1 MAYSCEYQ
9 NEVQSALWSCQTVT
23 LFTAATYDTNGK
35 EKSFLIV
42 TDLQDNGKNS
52 VFTFT
57 VQLVVEIKFQRGEK
71 LIAYS
76 DQPSSGFKNKFI
88 TGKVLFLLSDKSKRN
103 VQWKYFATSHGK
115 GIVDGIAA
123 KARVCAQ
130 IRSKGPGAVAV

>member
-1 MAYSCEYQ
+1 MTYSCEYQ
-9 NEVQSALWSCQTVT
+9 NEVQSALWSCQTVN

-57 VQLVVEIKFQRGEK
+57 VQLVVEIKFQPGEK

-76 DQPSSGFKNKFI
+76 DQPSSGFRNKFI
-88 TGKVLFLLSDKSKRN
+88 TGKVLFLLSDKLKRN
-103 VQWKYFATSHGK
+103 VQWKYFATSRGK
-115 GIVDGIAA
+115 GTVDGIAA
-123 KARVCAQ
+123 KARVCEQ
-130 IRSKGPGAVAV
+130 IRSKVPGEVVV